1 MRKTYVYIISILC
14 LGFSMAASAQ
24 DEPPDTVVI
33 PLKIRAGLELAG
45 PVIYFTDKNNLSFE
59 GYVSGDLNEKM
70 AIFLGGGYADFK
82 YSQYNYDYLSRG
94 VFIKAGVDFNLLK
107 PEINMGKYWA
117 GIGLHYGQSIFTS
130 ETPSFE
136 HENYWGTIASSI
148 PLRTS
153 WGHFLEISP
162 GFKAELFNNFSIGW
176 SVSLR
181 RLIYSG
187 TSKDLM
193 PVSIP
198 GFGTGGKTMSFA
210 MNYFITINIPYRKI
224 RVVIK
229 KEPPEETEEV
239 TAPQNP

>member
-1 MRKTYVYIISILC
+1 MT
-14 LGFSMAASAQ
+14 ASAQ

-136 HENYWGTIASSI
+136 HENYWGTTASSI
-148 PLRTS
+148 PSKTS

-187 TSKDLM
+187 TTKDLM
-193 PVSIP
+193 PVYIP

-224 RVVIK
+224 RVAIK
-229 KEPPEETEEV
+229 KEVPEETEEQ
-239 TAPQNP
+239 TTPQNP

>member
-1 MRKTYVYIISILC
+1 MT
-14 LGFSMAASAQ
+14 ASAQ

-33 PLKIRAGLELAG
+33 PLKIRVGLELAG

-117 GIGLHYGQSIFTS
+117 GIGLHYGQSISTS

-136 HENYWGTIASSI
+136 HENYWGTTASSI
-148 PLRTS
+148 PAKTS

-187 TSKDLM
+187 TTKDLM
-193 PVSIP
+193 PVYIP
-198 GFGTGGKTMSFA
+198 GFGTGGKKISFA

-229 KEPPEETEEV
+229 KEVPEETEEE
-239 TAPQNP
+239 TSPQNP